1 MLEHMTDDAPTHEQD
16 GPTEF
21 PPEEDLPGDSMTP
34 ADISPFS
41 VDTDE
46 FDDINELATA
56 EWKASTT
63 ADERIRAVIKRT
75 TVPKPAKEIAET
87 AAVSETKARTTL
99 NKLAEGGIVRV
110 HQTASGKAYERD
122 PTWHLLQQVHQLATS
137 GTLVDQIQRAKQ
149 ELADYRSQYETDEP
163 EDVLISDRELT
174 EEELAEISHW
184 RTAKRE
190 FNYLRA
196 AYRLKQA
203 RIQTTRGEET
213 PMEWEPDQRLRH

>member
-1 MLEHMTDDAPTHEQD
+1 MCDQMTKDTHDPDPD

-21 PPEEDLPGDSMTP
+21 PTDDELPDEAMTP
-34 ADISPFS
+34 EDISPFS

-46 FDDINELATA
+46 FDDINDLATA

-75 TVPKPAKEIAET
+75 TTPESAKDLAET
-87 AAVSETKARTTL
+87 AAVSENKARTTL
-99 NKLAEGGIVRV
+99 NKLADEGIVRA
-110 HQTASGKAYERD
+110 HQTASGKVYERD
-122 PTWHLLQQVHQLATS
+122 PDWYLLQQVHRLATT
-137 GTLVDQIQRAKQ
+137 GNLVSQIQRAKQ
-149 ELADYRSQYETDEP
+149 ELAEYRRQYGTDEP
-163 EDVLISDRELT
+163 EEVLISDRELT
-174 EEELAEISHW
+174 DEEFADISHW

-203 RIQTTRGEET
+203 KVETTPGEDAT
-213 PMEWEPDQRLRH
+213 GEWKPDTGLLQ